1 MKTSAVVLALTLVSS
16 ANAAMIATAE
26 TEDPLASMHFHDDQG
41 PCLGV
46 ARKAEFVKT
55 GSPTIVGCW
64 VVRAGGYVTVAWLD
78 GDMDKVPLSALNH
91 DVL

>member
-1 MKTSAVVLALTLVSS
+1 MKTAILSLAMLFTAS
-16 ANAAMIATAE
+16 ANSEVIATAE

-41 PCLGV
+41 PCLGF

-55 GSPTIVGCW
+55 GSPTIVWCW
-64 VVRAGGYVTVAWLD
+64 VVRAGGYISVAWLD

-91 DVL
+91 EVL